1 VKATVAKDGEG
12 RRKREARPESE
23 NVEEMVGNGV
33 RKEGKNY
40 DGLLLCKHRSS
51 FHLADMRLPP
61 PPPPLPPPPRS

>member
-1 VKATVAKDGEG
+1 VKAAKAKDGEG
-12 RRKREARPESE
+12 RGKREARPESE

-51 FHLADMRLPP
+51 FHLAAMWPP
-61 PPPPLPPPPRS
+61 PPPSPPPRS